1 MLKAQG
7 IWGCTVLSAT
17 AGETDKG
24 SPNIQINVVIDD
36 GPSKGQRCTYE
47 DQINAK
53 SALYVARSMKAVGW
67 RGGSVTT
74 LAADCDEWVKK
85 TGGKSTVEIK
95 HVEIKRG
102 KQYDRWV
109 EEGMKGPSPVWD
121 KPNSIG
127 RGAAAP
133 LKPMNEE
140 RLADAD
146 EALRAALEADGQKP
160 LVNGGGSAADEYA
173 GGRSGDYTGAPVND
187 DVPFATCSTIAL
199 GEIAKVLR

>member
-1 MLKAQG
+1 MALKAEG
-7 IWGCTVLSAT
+7 IWGCTVLGAS
-17 AGETDKG
+17 AGENDKG
-24 SPNIQINVVIDD
+24 SPNIQINVQIDE

-67 RGGSVTT
+67 KGGSSRT
-74 LAADCDEWVKK
+74 LKEDCDAWIKA

-95 HVEIKRG
+95 HIELKRG

-109 EEGMKGPSPVWD
+109 DGGMEGPPPVWD
-121 KPNSIG
+121 KANSIG

-133 LKPMNEE
+133 LKDMSVE
-140 RLADAD
+140 RQQDAD
-146 EALRAALEADGQKP
+146 EALRAALEADGQGTP
-160 LVNGGGSAADEYA
+160 PAEHIGADGMRQDAA
-173 GGRSGDYTGAPVND
+173 SD
-187 DVPFATCSTIAL
+187 DIPFATCSTTNL